1 MGVLIQDFIRLAG
14 HILMAMLIFGLGVLL
29 AQIVGKG
36 IATSDSPNAQR
47 LATVARVVILALAGS
62 MALRQTGLADDI
74 VNMAFGLTLGAA
86 AVAFALAFGL
96 GGREI
101 AGRTLEEWR
110 APKKTESKVEFKG

>member
-14 HILMAMLIFGLGVLL
+14 HILMAMLIFGLGMLL